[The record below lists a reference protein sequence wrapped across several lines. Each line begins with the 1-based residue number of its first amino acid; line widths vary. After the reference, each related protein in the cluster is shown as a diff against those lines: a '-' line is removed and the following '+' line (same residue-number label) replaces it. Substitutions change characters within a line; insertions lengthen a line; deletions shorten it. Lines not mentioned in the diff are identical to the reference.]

1 MKFLHNFIAEIFLN
15 RNFSIKSVKMQGFDT
30 PTLPKLKSCKVRTAE
45 KFSNFHTVSS
55 ITKILSIK
63 WLAKLI
69 RFLEPLAE
77 DPIHNLFSQK

>member
-1 MKFLHNFIAEIFLN
+1 M
-15 RNFSIKSVKMQGFDT
+15 
-30 PTLPKLKSCKVRTAE
+30 AE
-45 KFSNFHTVSS
+45 KFLNFHTVTS

-77 DPIHNLFSQK
+77 DPIHNLFPQKYRKHRNTNAQQK

>member
-1 MKFLHNFIAEIFLN
+1 M
-15 RNFSIKSVKMQGFDT
+15 
-30 PTLPKLKSCKVRTAE
+30 AE
-45 KFSNFHTVSS
+45 KFLNFHTVTS